1 MRPNDE
7 LGFHHPSIDSQ
18 SLLSG
23 SHGLARRPTGSHS
36 TRKCIAKEEE
46 EEEEEEEGRG
56 ATPGAVD

>member
-1 MRPNDE
+1 MRPNHE

-46 EEEEEEEGRG
+46 KEEEGRE